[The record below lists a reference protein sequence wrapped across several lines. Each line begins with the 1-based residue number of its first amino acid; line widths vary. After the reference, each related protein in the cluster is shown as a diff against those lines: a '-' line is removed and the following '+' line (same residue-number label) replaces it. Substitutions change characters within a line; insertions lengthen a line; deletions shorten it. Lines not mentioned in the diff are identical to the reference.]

1 LAALGLAAASAHPL
15 YAESQQAGR
24 FSIRKHYSKAEYQVP
39 MRDGVRLFT
48 AVYVPR
54 GHAHAYPILLLRTP
68 YGVGPYGA
76 DSYPDGLGPCES
88 FARSGYIFV
97 YQDVRGRTLSEGV
110 FVEERPLKDTSS
122 GPSDTDESTDA
133 YDTVDW
139 LIRHVTPN
147 NGRVGL
153 WGVSYPG
160 FYAASGMA
168 NTHPAI
174 RAASPEAPVADL
186 YLGDDAYHGGA
197 FMLAANFGF
206 YTGFKPQDG
215 PTAPPK
221 EWHDFD
227 YGTRDGYEFF
237 RNLGP
242 LTKAS
247 RYIGKRSELWND
259 QVAHTTYDSYWRPR
273 SLAPHLRN
281 VRCAVLTV
289 GGWFDAE
296 DLAGPLATHAAVA
309 SYDPGVFNGLVMG
322 PWVHGGWIDHDGRR
336 LGNLEFGSDTAV
348 FFRENILFPFFERQ
362 LKDRACAQP
371 PPAFVFET
379 GTNVWRSYPSWP
391 PPGTRPRALYFREKG
406 VLSFEPP
413 GDAKPADDEYV
424 SDPANPVPFIGYTA
438 LGVPQEYMDGDQR
451 FASRRPDVLVYAT
464 EPLGEDLTVAGPVT
478 ARLFVAT
485 SGTDSDWDVKLIDV
499 YPPNHPSP
507 PEPAAAGND
516 VQAPQRSPMG
526 GYQQLVRGEPFRGKF
541 RNGFEAPEPFVPG
554 RPEIVAF
561 AMPDINH
568 TFLRGHRIMV
578 QVQSSWFPLV
588 DLNPQT
594 FTDIPAAKPGDFRKA
609 LQGVYRWRDQP
620 SGIYLPVLVAGARQS
635 GPNP

>member
-1 LAALGLAAASAHPL
+1 
-15 YAESQQAGR
+15 
-24 FSIRKHYSKAEYQVP
+24 

-54 GHAHAYPILLLRTP
+54 DQSLAYPILLLRTP

-76 DSYPDGLGPCES
+76 ANYPDSLGPCES
-88 FARSGYIFV
+88 FAKSGYIFV
-97 YQDVRGRTLSEGV
+97 YQDVRGRTMSEGR
-110 FVEERPLKDTSS
+110 FVEERPLKDSHS

-133 YDTVDW
+133 FDTVEW
-139 LIRHVTPN
+139 LVKNVPPN

-160 FYAASGMA
+160 FYAASAMV
-168 NTHPAI
+168 NTHPAV

-186 YLGDDAYHGGA
+186 YSGDDAYHGGA

-206 YTGFKPQDG
+206 YTGFRPQDG

-227 YGTRDGYEFF
+227 YGTSDAYEFF
-237 RNLGP
+237 QRLGP
-242 LTKAS
+242 LKNAA
-247 RYIGKRSELWND
+247 RYIGKRSELWDD
-259 QVAHTTYDSYWRPR
+259 QVSHTAYDSYWRPR

-296 DLAGPLATHAAVA
+296 DLAGALATHAAVA
-309 SYDPGVFNGLVMG
+309 SCDPGVFNGLVMG
-322 PWVHGGWIDHDGRR
+322 PWVHGGWIEHDGRR
-336 LGNLEFGSDTAV
+336 LGNLDFGSDTAV
-348 FFRENILFPFFERQ
+348 FFRERILLPFFERL
-362 LKDRACAQP
+362 LKDRPAALP
-371 PPAFVFET
+371 PPACVFET
-379 GTNVWRSYPSWP
+379 GTNVWRGYASWP
-391 PPGTRPRALYFREKG
+391 PQGTKPRALYFRERG
-406 VLSFEPP
+406 GLTFEAP
-413 GDAKPADDEYV
+413 GEIRPAADDYA
-424 SDPANPVPFIGYTA
+424 SDPAHPVPFIAYTA

-451 FASRRPDVLVYAT
+451 FASRRPDVLAYTT
-464 EPLGEDLTVAGPVT
+464 EPLGEDLTVAGPVSV
-478 ARLFVAT
+478 RLFVST

-499 YPPNHPSP
+499 YPPDFPSP
-507 PEPAAAGND
+507 SEPAAAGND

-554 RPEIVAF
+554 KPEVVAF

-594 FTDIPAAKPGDFRKA
+594 FTDIPNAEPRDFKGA
-609 LQGVYRWRDQP
+609 LERVYRWREQP
-620 SGIYLPVLVAGARQS
+620 SGIELPVLGADARQTL
-635 GPNP
+635 PTP